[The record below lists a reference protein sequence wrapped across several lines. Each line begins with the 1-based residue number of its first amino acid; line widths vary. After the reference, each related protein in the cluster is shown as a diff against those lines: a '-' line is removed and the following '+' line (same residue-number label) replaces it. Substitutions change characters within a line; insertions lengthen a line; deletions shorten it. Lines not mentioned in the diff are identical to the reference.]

1 MGRETEKDDGAAA
14 GKIILG
20 KAFSSAKAIVVL
32 SNPISWDEK
41 EGLKKLKIEE

>member
-1 MGRETEKDDGAAA
+1 MGRGMEKDNCAAA

-20 KAFSSAKAIVVL
+20 KAFSSAEAIVVL

-41 EGLKKLKIEE
+41 KALKS